1 MFTGFTD
8 ETVRFFLDLKFH
20 NNTEYFHANHDRYV
34 ETVQKPFYEFI
45 EDLGPAMQQID
56 PLMEIRPHKCLSRI
70 HRDTRF
76 SRDKSPY
83 RDHHWLLFR
92 RQAEPREKSVM
103 YWFEFGPDRLSW
115 GMGVWGEN
123 RELFDLMR
131 KKIRANP
138 NGILAL
144 LDDMNLGK
152 RKLAVG
158 GAFYKKIEIPPEI
171 PLRLRQ
177 IYSARELYICKIDPV
192 YEKAFSETVI
202 QEVQKDFTALAPL
215 YHRLRGYTD
224 EIQQTGKG

>member
-8 ETVRFFLDLKFH
+8 ETVQFFLDLKFH
-20 NNTEYFHANHDRYV
+20 NNSEYFHDNHDRYV
-34 ETVQKPFYEFI
+34 EAVQTPFYEFI

-56 PLMEIRPHKCLSRI
+56 PQMEIRPYKCLSRI

-103 YWFEFGPDRLSW
+103 FWFEFGPDRLSW

-138 NGILAL
+138 VGIQSLIDD
-144 LDDMNLGK
+144 LDLGK
-152 RKLAVG
+152 NKLAIG
-158 GAFYKKIEIPPEI
+158 GTFYKKMEVPAEIPP
-171 PLRLRQ
+171 LLKQ
-177 IYSARELYICKIDPV
+177 IYTAKELYISKIDPA
-192 YEKAFSETVI
+192 YEKAFSKKIIKDVR
-202 QEVQKDFTALAPL
+202 KDFMAIAPL
-215 YHRLRGYTD
+215 YRLLRGYTD
-224 EIQQTGKG
+224 EIQQTGKE